1 MASILPPEREVRQ
14 AALIESGRPQKRYEI
29 SRLAQEIFFAG
40 SASAFAMSLGPTRG
54 GRFRDRLFQPTA
66 EMGLPPRSTALGR
79 PPGG

>member
-40 SASAFAMSLGPTRG
+40 SASAFAMSLGPPLPRHG
-54 GRFRDRLFQPTA
+54 WSSFLIGDPTTKA
-66 EMGLPPRSTALGR
+66 AGAASRIDAR
-79 PPGG
+79 